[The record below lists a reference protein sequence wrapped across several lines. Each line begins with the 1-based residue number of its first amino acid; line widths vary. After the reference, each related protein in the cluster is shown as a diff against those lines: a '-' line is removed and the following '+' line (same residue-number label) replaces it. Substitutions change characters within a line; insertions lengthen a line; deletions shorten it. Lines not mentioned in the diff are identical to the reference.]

1 MDRVPTLGEI
11 AELPITLDVEMAGR
25 LLGIGRTTAYRL
37 VADGQFPCRVLP
49 VGGQWRVPT
58 ADLLATL
65 GLPLPVAP
73 TVESSEAPVDP
84 PGLTLV
90 KDLT

>member
-1 MDRVPTLGEI
+1 MSRVPTLADI
-11 AELPITLDVEMAGR
+11 AELPVTLDVETAGR

-37 VADGQFPCRVLP
+37 VNDGQFPCRVLP

-58 ADLLATL
+58 ADLLAAL
-65 GLPLPVAP
+65 GLPLPTP
-73 TVESSEAPVDP
+73 PVPEPSGPAGDP
-84 PGLTLV
+84 PPLTLV